1 MSKKT
6 EDYIKRHLFM
16 QPQIKPDERRAFLG
30 NYRDRVALALTIQ
43 QLRAQRT
50 LPLVTKI
57 LKRYPQ
63 YRLYLNGRMSTTLV
77 QRYLHLALQLD
88 YPFTISTQKGVRK
101 TPTLKESD
109 FGLVVAAKDAAS
121 RQLIIF

>member
-6 EDYIKRHLFM
+6 EDYIKRHLFT

-43 QLRAQRT
+43 QLRATRT
-50 LPLVTKI
+50 LPMVTQI

-63 YRLYLNGRMSTTLV
+63 YRLYLNGRMGETLI
-77 QRYLHLALQLD
+77 QRYLQLALKLD
-88 YPFTISTQKGVRK
+88 YPFTILTQKGIRK
-101 TPTLKESD
+101 TPALKESD

>member
-6 EDYIKRHLFM
+6 EDYIKRHLFT
-16 QPQIKPDERRAFLG
+16 QSQIKPDERRAFLG

-43 QLRAQRT
+43 QLRASRT
-50 LPLVTKI
+50 LPMVTQI

-63 YRLYLNGRMSTTLV
+63 YRLYLNGRMGETLI
-77 QRYLHLALQLD
+77 QRYLQLALKLD
-88 YPFTISTQKGVRK
+88 YPFTILTQKGIRK
-101 TPTLKESD
+101 TPELQETD

-121 RQLIIF
+121 RKLIIF